1 MPATTRR
8 FTKEDHKKLKALY
21 KENEDSPE
29 NIVNYKGEEFLVSY
43 LRYLVEHLGNTYEK
57 R

>member
-1 MPATTRR
+1 MPATTR
-8 FTKEDHKKLKALY
+8 FTEKDYKKLKALY